1 MRETLLIFAG
11 FGTVL
16 GKAFHLWTKSTWEA
30 NPHWEKIIWEGIRS
44 TLGEK
49 LSEQE
54 KNVPP
59 CLQIDT
65 SKSNNPVSTCHLTL

>member
-16 GKAFHLWTKSTWEA
+16 GKAFHLWRKSTWEGIS
-30 NPHWEKIIWEGIRS
+30 HWETIFA
-44 TLGEK
+44 
-49 LSEQE
+49 EQDDYE
-54 KNVPP
+54 NVRP
-59 CLQIDT
+59 CLQTDT